1 MFMILRDMEA
11 WRLDVSLADFGSAN
25 LEYVDL
31 LQLTKVDLRWGERD
45 IELRVCRD
53 PASTDDAPEGLWG
66 RWGQPQ
72 VDILHVVGT
81 DGKAVCFHSGCNR
94 LADAVGVTL
103 GPKGRNVVIAQPFGS
118 PKITKDGVTVA
129 KAIELGNKTENL
141 GAQLLKQVAATTN
154 DIAGIHLAVEH
165 VLSALSASRKEIS
178 TTEEIVSVATISAN
192 GDAQVGALIGEAMKK
207 VGREGTITVSEGKAL
222 QHALEVVEGLR
233 FDRGYLSPYFIT
245 NAKEQKVELDSPYVL
260 LVDKRLSQIQQLL
273 PALEFVLQNQA
284 ALLIVAEDV
293 ESEALATL
301 VVNKLRL
308 GLRVCAVKAPGFGDG
323 RKAQLYD
330 LATLTGGKVL
340 SDDTP
345 SIGEEKTDI
354 VGMLGRAKSVVVTKD
369 STLMM
374 EGNGSKA
381 DISERCEQLRNLIKQ
396 TSSGRWNC
404 QCYEKEKLQE
414 RLARLTGG
422 VAVIK
427 VGGASEVAVGEAKDR
442 IQDAL
447 CATRAAVEEGIVP
460 GGGVALL
467 YASQGLK
474 DLKVDN
480 AEQRMGVEIV
490 EKACQVPCKLIA
502 DNAGHEGAVVVGNLL
517 RLKDEKM
524 GFNAQ
529 TGCYVNMIEAGIIDP
544 TKVVKTALSDA
555 SSVAS
560 LMATTEASI
569 VDAPEK
575 NPQQAEGMG
584 AHGGGMPMGGMF

>member
-1 MFMILRDMEA
+1 MLSSSAVAAARSGRKAVASSFAQLQQVRH
-11 WRLDVSLADFGSAN
+11 VSKDIRFGSEARMQM
-25 LEYVDL
+25 L
-31 LQLTKVDLRWGERD
+31 
-45 IELRVCRD
+45 
-53 PASTDDAPEGLWG
+53 A
-66 RWGQPQ
+66 
-72 VDILHVVGT
+72 
-81 DGKAVCFHSGCNR
+81 GCNR

-129 KAIELGNKTENL
+129 KAIELANKTENL

-154 DIAGIHLAVEH
+154 DVAGDGTTTATILGRAIFKEGCKAIDAGMNPMDVLRGIHLAVEH

-345 SIGEEKTDI
+345 SIGDEKADI

-381 DISERCEQLRNLIKQ
+381 DITERCEQLRNLIKQ
-396 TSSGRWNC
+396 TSSE
-404 QCYEKEKLQE
+404 YEKEKLQE

-517 RLKDEKM
+517 RLKDNKM

-529 TGCYVNMIEAGIIDP
+529 TGSYVNMVEAGIIDP

-560 LMATTEASI
+560 LMATTEAAI

-575 NPQQAEGMG
+575 NAPQPEGMG
-584 AHGGGMPMGGMF
+584 APGGGMPMGGMF

>member
-1 MFMILRDMEA
+1 M
-11 WRLDVSLADFGSAN
+11 LASSAAAVARSGRKAVASSFAQLQQARNISKDIRFGSEARMQM
-25 LEYVDL
+25 L
-31 LQLTKVDLRWGERD
+31 
-45 IELRVCRD
+45 
-53 PASTDDAPEGLWG
+53 A
-66 RWGQPQ
+66 
-72 VDILHVVGT
+72 
-81 DGKAVCFHSGCNR
+81 GCNR

-129 KAIELGNKTENL
+129 KAIELSNKTENL

-154 DIAGIHLAVEH
+154 DIAGDGTTTATILGRAIFKEGCKAIDAGMNPMDVLRGIHLAVEH
-165 VLSALSASRKEIS
+165 VLNALSASRKEIS

-245 NAKEQKVELDSPYVL
+245 NAKEQKVELDAPYVL

-284 ALLIVAEDV
+284 SLLIIAEDV

-345 SIGEEKTDI
+345 SVGDEKAD
-354 VGMLGRAKSVVVTKD
+354 VVSMLGRTKSVVVTKD

-374 EGNGSKA
+374 EGNGSKT
-381 DISERCEQLRNLIKQ
+381 DIAERCEQLRNLMKQ
-396 TSSGRWNC
+396 TTSE
-404 QCYEKEKLQE
+404 YEKEKLQE

-474 DLKVDN
+474 DLKVEN

-517 RLKDEKM
+517 RLKDQAM

-529 TGCYVNMIEAGIIDP
+529 TGSYVNMIEAGIIDP

-575 NPQQAEGMG
+575 NGQPAEAMG
-584 AHGGGMPMGGMF
+584 APGGGMPMGGMF

>member
-1 MFMILRDMEA
+1 MQQIRHASKDI
-11 WRLDVSLADFGSAN
+11 RFGSDA
-25 LEYVDL
+25 
-31 LQLTKVDLRWGERD
+31 
-45 IELRVCRD
+45 RVQML
-53 PASTDDAPEGLWG
+53 A
-66 RWGQPQ
+66 
-72 VDILHVVGT
+72 
-81 DGKAVCFHSGCNR
+81 GCNR

-129 KAIELGNKTENL
+129 KSIELSNKTENL

-154 DIAGIHLAVEH
+154 DIAGDGTTTATILGRAIFKEGCKAIDAGMNPMD
-165 VLSALSASRKEIS
+165 VLR
-178 TTEEIVSVATISAN
+178 VATISAN
-192 GDAQVGALIGEAMKK
+192 GDAQVGALIGEAMDK
-207 VGREGTITVSEGKAL
+207 VGREGTITVAEGKAL

-245 NAKEQKVELDSPYVL
+245 NAKEQKVELESPYIL

-273 PALEFVLQNQA
+273 PVLEFILQHQA
-284 ALLIVAEDV
+284 SLLIVAEDV

-330 LATLTGGKVL
+330 LATLTGGKAMIMCRNGQVLSCTQVL

-345 SIGEEKTDI
+345 SLADEKVDA

-374 EGNGSKA
+374 EGKGDKTE
-381 DISERCEQLRNLIKQ
+381 ISERCEQLRNLIQQ
-396 TSSGRWNC
+396 TNSE
-404 QCYEKEKLQE
+404 YEKEKLQE

-480 AEQRMGVEIV
+480 AEQKVGVEIV
-490 EKACQVPCKLIA
+490 QKACQVPCKLIA

-517 RLKDEKM
+517 RHKDPNL

-529 TGCYVNMIEAGIIDP
+529 TGEYVNMIQAGIIDP

-555 SSVAS
+555 ASVAS
-560 LMATTEASI
+560 LMATTEAAV
-569 VDAPEK
+569 VDAPE
-575 NPQQAEGMG
+575 PRPAQGDPMG
-584 AHGGGMPMGGMF
+584 AGNGMPMGGMY

>member
-1 MFMILRDMEA
+1 MLGSSAAAAARSGRNAAATSFAQLQQVRHASKDIR
-11 WRLDVSLADFGSAN
+11 FGSEARAQM
-25 LEYVDL
+25 L
-31 LQLTKVDLRWGERD
+31 
-45 IELRVCRD
+45 
-53 PASTDDAPEGLWG
+53 A
-66 RWGQPQ
+66 
-72 VDILHVVGT
+72 
-81 DGKAVCFHSGCNR
+81 GCNR

-129 KAIELGNKTENL
+129 KAIELGSKTENL

-154 DIAGIHLAVEH
+154 DVAGDGTTTATILGRAIFKEGCKAIDAGMNPMDVLRGIHMAVDSVLTSLA
-165 VLSALSASRKEIS
+165 SSRKEIS
-178 TTEEIVSVATISAN
+178 TSEEIVSVATISAN
-192 GDAQVGALIGEAMKK
+192 GDSQVGSLIGEAMAK
-207 VGREGTITVSEGKAL
+207 VGREGTITVAEGKAL

-330 LATLTGGKVL
+330 LATLTGGKASCVL

-345 SIGEEKTDI
+345 SLADEKIDV

-374 EGNGSKA
+374 EGKGDKA
-381 DISERCEQLRNLIKQ
+381 EISERCEQLRTLIQQ
-396 TSSGRWNC
+396 TNSD
-404 QCYEKEKLQE
+404 YEKEKLQE

-474 DLKVDN
+474 DLKVEN
-480 AEQRMGVEIV
+480 AEQKVGVEIV
-490 EKACQVPCKLIA
+490 QKACQVPCKLIA

-517 RLKDEKM
+517 RHNDKNL

-529 TGCYVNMIEAGIIDP
+529 TGEYVNMIQAGIIDP

-555 SSVAS
+555 ASVAS
-560 LMATTEASI
+560 LMATTEAAI
-569 VDAPEK
+569 VEAPE
-575 NPQQAEGMG
+575 PRAAGGESMAGG
-584 AHGGGMPMGGMF
+584 AAGGMPMGGMF

>member
-1 MFMILRDMEA
+1 MMNSSAAVVARSGRRAAGF
-11 WRLDVSLADFGSAN
+11 SLSQMQQVRYSSKDIRFGSEARAQM
-25 LEYVDL
+25 L
-31 LQLTKVDLRWGERD
+31 
-45 IELRVCRD
+45 
-53 PASTDDAPEGLWG
+53 A
-66 RWGQPQ
+66 
-72 VDILHVVGT
+72 
-81 DGKAVCFHSGCNR
+81 GCNR

-129 KAIELGNKTENL
+129 KSIELSSKTENL

-154 DIAGIHLAVEH
+154 DVAGDGTTTATILGRAIFKEGCKAIDAGMNPMDVLRGIHLAVDS
-165 VLSALSASRKEIS
+165 VLSSLASSRKEIS
-178 TTEEIVSVATISAN
+178 TSEEIVSVATISAN
-192 GDAQVGALIGEAMKK
+192 GDAQVGALIGEAMEK
-207 VGREGTITVSEGKAL
+207 VGREGTITVAEGKAL

-245 NAKEQKVELDSPYVL
+245 NAKEQKVELEAPYVL

-273 PALEFVLQNQA
+273 PVLEFILQHQA
-284 ALLIVAEDV
+284 SLLIVAEDV

-330 LATLTGGKVL
+330 LATLTGGKASGFLWFPHQHEVL

-345 SIGEEKTDI
+345 SLADEKVDA
-354 VGMLGRAKSVVVTKD
+354 VAMLGRAKSVVVTKD

-374 EGNGSKA
+374 EGKGDKTE
-381 DISERCEQLRNLIKQ
+381 ISERCEQLRTLIQQ
-396 TSSGRWNC
+396 TNSD
-404 QCYEKEKLQE
+404 YEKEKLQE

-474 DLKVDN
+474 DLKVEN
-480 AEQRMGVEIV
+480 AEQKVGVEIV
-490 EKACQVPCKLIA
+490 QKACQVPCKLIA

-517 RLKDEKM
+517 RHKDPNL

-529 TGCYVNMIEAGIIDP
+529 TGEYVNMIQAGIIDP

-555 SSVAS
+555 ASVAS
-560 LMATTEASI
+560 LMATTEAAV
-569 VDAPEK
+569 VDAPE
-575 NPQQAEGMG
+575 PRPAHADPMAGG
-584 AHGGGMPMGGMF
+584 AGGGMPMGGMY

>member
-1 MFMILRDMEA
+1 MLNSPTALVVRSGRNAAGF
-11 WRLDVSLADFGSAN
+11 SLSQMQQVRHASKDIRFGSDA
-25 LEYVDL
+25 
-31 LQLTKVDLRWGERD
+31 
-45 IELRVCRD
+45 RVQML
-53 PASTDDAPEGLWG
+53 A
-66 RWGQPQ
+66 
-72 VDILHVVGT
+72 
-81 DGKAVCFHSGCNR
+81 GCNR

-129 KAIELGNKTENL
+129 KSIELANKTENL

-154 DIAGIHLAVEH
+154 DIAGDGTTTATILGRAIFKEGCKAIDAGMNPMDVLRGIHLAVDS
-165 VLSALSASRKEIS
+165 VLSSLASSRKEIS
-178 TTEEIVSVATISAN
+178 TSEEIVSVATISAN
-192 GDAQVGALIGEAMKK
+192 GDAQVGALIGEAMEK
-207 VGREGTITVSEGKAL
+207 VGREGTITVAEGKAL

-245 NAKEQKVELDSPYVL
+245 NAKEQKVELDAPYVL

-273 PALEFVLQNQA
+273 PVLEFILQHQA
-284 ALLIVAEDV
+284 SLLIVAEDV

-330 LATLTGGKVL
+330 LATLTGGKAMLLCAQVL

-345 SIGEEKTDI
+345 SLADEKVDA

-374 EGNGSKA
+374 EGKGDKTE
-381 DISERCEQLRNLIKQ
+381 ISERCEQLRSLIQQ
-396 TSSGRWNC
+396 TNSD
-404 QCYEKEKLQE
+404 YEKEKLQE

-474 DLKVDN
+474 DLKVEN
-480 AEQRMGVEIV
+480 AEQKVGVEIV
-490 EKACQVPCKLIA
+490 QKACQVPCKLIA

-517 RLKDEKM
+517 RQKDPNL

-529 TGCYVNMIEAGIIDP
+529 TGEYVNMIQAGIIDP

-555 SSVAS
+555 ASVAS
-560 LMATTEASI
+560 LMATTEAAV
-569 VDAPEK
+569 VDAPEPRPA
-575 NPQQAEGMG
+575 NADPMAGG
-584 AHGGGMPMGGMF
+584 AGGGMPMGGMY

>member
-1 MFMILRDMEA
+1 MLASSAAAAARSGRNAAMG
-11 WRLDVSLADFGSAN
+11 SLAQMQQVRNVSKDIRFGSDA
-25 LEYVDL
+25 
-31 LQLTKVDLRWGERD
+31 
-45 IELRVCRD
+45 RVQML
-53 PASTDDAPEGLWG
+53 A
-66 RWGQPQ
+66 
-72 VDILHVVGT
+72 
-81 DGKAVCFHSGCNR
+81 GCNR

-103 GPKGRNVVIAQPFGS
+103 GPKGRNVVIAQPFGT

-129 KAIELGNKTENL
+129 KAIELANKTENL

-154 DIAGIHLAVEH
+154 DIAGDGTTTATILGRAIFKEGCKAIDAGMNPMDVLRGIHLAVDS
-165 VLSALSASRKEIS
+165 VLSALASSRKEIS
-178 TTEEIVSVATISAN
+178 TSEEIVSVATISAN
-192 GDAQVGALIGEAMKK
+192 GDAQVGALIGEAMAK
-207 VGREGTITVSEGKAL
+207 VGREGTITVAEGKAL
-222 QHALEVVEGLR
+222 QHTLEVVEGLR

-245 NAKEQKVELDSPYVL
+245 NAKEQKVELDAPYVL

-284 ALLIVAEDV
+284 ALIIIAEDV

-345 SIGEEKTDI
+345 SVADEKIDV

-374 EGNGSKA
+374 EGKGDKGE
-381 DISERCEQLRNLIKQ
+381 ISERCEQLRSLIQQ
-396 TSSGRWNC
+396 TSSD
-404 QCYEKEKLQE
+404 YEKEKLQE

-467 YASQGLK
+467 YASQSLK
-474 DLKVDN
+474 DLKVEN
-480 AEQRMGVEIV
+480 AEQKVGVEIV
-490 EKACQVPCKLIA
+490 QKACQVPCKLIA

-517 RLKDEKM
+517 RHKDPSL

-529 TGCYVNMIEAGIIDP
+529 TGEYVNMVQAGIIDP

-555 SSVAS
+555 ASVAS
-560 LMATTEASI
+560 LMATTEAAI
-569 VDAPEK
+569 VDAPE
-575 NPQQAEGMG
+575 PRG
-584 AHGGGMPMGGMF
+584 ANADAMPGAGGGMPMGGMF

>member
-1 MFMILRDMEA
+1 MLSSSAAVAARSGRNAAIG
-11 WRLDVSLADFGSAN
+11 SLAQMQQIRNASKDIRFGSDA
-25 LEYVDL
+25 
-31 LQLTKVDLRWGERD
+31 
-45 IELRVCRD
+45 RVQML
-53 PASTDDAPEGLWG
+53 A
-66 RWGQPQ
+66 
-72 VDILHVVGT
+72 
-81 DGKAVCFHSGCNR
+81 GCNR

-103 GPKGRNVVIAQPFGS
+103 GPKGRNVVIAQPFGT

-129 KAIELGNKTENL
+129 KAIELANKTENL

-154 DIAGIHLAVEH
+154 DIAGDGTTTATILGRAIFKEGCKAIDAGMNPMDVLRGIHLAVDS
-165 VLSALSASRKEIS
+165 VLSNLASSRKEIS
-178 TTEEIVSVATISAN
+178 TSEEIVSVATISAN
-192 GDAQVGALIGEAMKK
+192 GDAQVGALIGEAMAK
-207 VGREGTITVSEGKAL
+207 VGREGTITVAEGKAL

-245 NAKEQKVELDSPYVL
+245 NAKEQKVELDAPYVL

-345 SIGEEKTDI
+345 SIADEKIDV

-374 EGNGSKA
+374 EGKGDKGE
-381 DISERCEQLRNLIKQ
+381 ISERCEQLRNLIQQ
-396 TSSGRWNC
+396 TSSD
-404 QCYEKEKLQE
+404 YEKEKLQE

-467 YASQGLK
+467 YASQTLK
-474 DLKVDN
+474 ELKVEN
-480 AEQRMGVEIV
+480 AEQKVGVEIV
-490 EKACQVPCKLIA
+490 QKACQVPCKLIA

-517 RLKDEKM
+517 RHKDPSL

-529 TGCYVNMIEAGIIDP
+529 TGEYVNMVQAGIIDP

-555 SSVAS
+555 ASVAS
-560 LMATTEASI
+560 LMATTEAAI
-569 VDAPEK
+569 VDAPE
-575 NPQQAEGMG
+575 PRG
-584 AHGGGMPMGGMF
+584 ANADAMPGAGGGMPMGGMF

>member
-1 MFMILRDMEA
+1 MSAATSAGARNCT
-11 WRLDVSLADFGSAN
+11 RLNANNLIQFQQIRNVSKDVKFGS
-25 LEYVDL
+25 
-31 LQLTKVDLRWGERD
+31 
-45 IELRVCRD
+45 
-53 PASTDDAPEGLWG
+53 DARMQML
-66 RWGQPQ
+66 
-72 VDILHVVGT
+72 
-81 DGKAVCFHSGCNR
+81 AGCNR

-129 KAIELGNKTENL
+129 KAIELSNKTENL

-154 DIAGIHLAVEH
+154 DIAGDGTTTATILGRAIFKEGCKAIDAGMNPMDVLRGIHLAVEH
-165 VLSALSASRKEIS
+165 VLSSLTASRKEIS
-178 TTEEIVSVATISAN
+178 TSEEIVSVATISAN
-192 GDAQVGALIGEAMKK
+192 GDSQVGSLIGEAMAK
-207 VGREGTITVSEGKAL
+207 VGREGTITVAEGKAL
-222 QHALEVVEGLR
+222 QHSLEVVEGLR

-245 NAKEQKVELDSPYVL
+245 NAKEQKVELEAPYVL

-308 GLRVCAVKAPGFGDG
+308 GLRVCAVKAPGFGEG

-330 LATLTGGKVL
+330 LATLTGAKVL
-340 SDDTP
+340 SDDAPTMAD
-345 SIGEEKTDI
+345 EKVD
-354 VGMLGRAKSVVVTKD
+354 VVSMLGRAKSVVVSKD

-374 EGNGSKA
+374 EGRGDKSE
-381 DISERCEQLRNLIKQ
+381 ISERCDQLRNLIQQ
-396 TSSGRWNC
+396 TNSD
-404 QCYEKEKLQE
+404 YEKEKLQE

-474 DLKVDN
+474 DIKVAN
-480 AEQRMGVEIV
+480 AEQKVGVEIV
-490 EKACQVPCKLIA
+490 QKACQVPCKLIA

-517 RLKDEKM
+517 RHNDTNL

-529 TGCYVNMIEAGIIDP
+529 TGEYVNMIQAGIIDP

-560 LMATTEASI
+560 LMATTEAAI
-569 VDAPEK
+569 VDA
-575 NPQQAEGMG
+575 AEPRGAPADGMG
-584 AHGGGMPMGGMF
+584 APGGGMPMGGMF

>member
-1 MFMILRDMEA
+1 MRFFASKDIR
-11 WRLDVSLADFGSAN
+11 FGSEARAQM
-25 LEYVDL
+25 L
-31 LQLTKVDLRWGERD
+31 
-45 IELRVCRD
+45 
-53 PASTDDAPEGLWG
+53 A
-66 RWGQPQ
+66 
-72 VDILHVVGT
+72 
-81 DGKAVCFHSGCNR
+81 GCNR

-103 GPKGRNVVIAQPFGS
+103 GPKGRNVVISQPFGS

-129 KAIELGNKTENL
+129 KAIELSSKTENL

-154 DIAGIHLAVEH
+154 DVAGDGTTTATILGRAIFKEGCKAIDAGMNPMD
-165 VLSALSASRKEIS
+165 VLR
-178 TTEEIVSVATISAN
+178 VATISAN
-192 GDAQVGALIGEAMKK
+192 GDAQVGALIGEAMEK
-207 VGREGTITVSEGKAL
+207 VGREGTITVAEGKAL

-245 NAKEQKVELDSPYVL
+245 NAKEQKVELEAPYVL

-273 PALEFVLQNQA
+273 PVLEFILQHQA
-284 ALLIVAEDV
+284 SLLIVAEDV

-345 SIGEEKTDI
+345 SLADEKVDA

-374 EGNGSKA
+374 EGKGDKNE
-381 DISERCEQLRNLIKQ
+381 ISERCEQLRTLIQQ
-396 TSSGRWNC
+396 TNSD
-404 QCYEKEKLQE
+404 YEKEKLQE

-474 DLKVDN
+474 DLKVEN
-480 AEQRMGVEIV
+480 AEQKVGVEIV
-490 EKACQVPCKLIA
+490 QKACQVPCKLIA

-517 RLKDEKM
+517 RHKDPNL

-529 TGCYVNMIEAGIIDP
+529 TGEYVNMIQAGIIDP

-555 SSVAS
+555 ASVAS
-560 LMATTEASI
+560 LMATTEAAV
-569 VDAPEK
+569 VDAPEPR
-575 NPQQAEGMG
+575 NSHADAMG
-584 AHGGGMPMGGMF
+584 GAAGGGMPGMGGMY

>member
-1 MFMILRDMEA
+1 M
-11 WRLDVSLADFGSAN
+11 
-25 LEYVDL
+25 LE
-31 LQLTKVDLRWGERD
+31 T
-45 IELRVCRD
+45 
-53 PASTDDAPEGLWG
+53 
-66 RWGQPQ
+66 
-72 VDILHVVGT
+72 
-81 DGKAVCFHSGCNR
+81 SGCNR

-129 KAIELGNKTENL
+129 KSIELPNKTENL

-154 DIAGIHLAVEH
+154 DIAGDGTTTATILGRSIFKEGCKAIDAGMNPMDVLRGIHLAVDS

-192 GDAQVGALIGEAMKK
+192 GDAQVGNLIGEAMKR
-207 VGREGTITVSEGKAL
+207 VGREGTITVAEGKAF
-222 QHALEVVEGLR
+222 QHALDVVEGLR

-245 NAKEQKVELDSPYVL
+245 NTKEQKVELEAPYVL

-273 PALEFVLQNQA
+273 PALEFILQNQA

-308 GLRVCAVKAPGFGDG
+308 GLRVCAVKAPGFGEG

-345 SIGEEKTDI
+345 SLADEKAD
-354 VGMLGRAKSVVVTKD
+354 VVAMLGKAKSVVVTKD

-374 EGNGSKA
+374 EGKGDKA
-381 DISERCEQLRNLIKQ
+381 EIAERCDQLRTLIQQ
-396 TSSGRWNC
+396 TNSE
-404 QCYEKEKLQE
+404 YEKEKLQE

-480 AEQRMGVEIV
+480 AEQRVGIQIV
-490 EKACQVPCKLIA
+490 QKACEVPCKLIA

-517 RLKDEKM
+517 RHNDTNL

-529 TGCYVNMIEAGIIDP
+529 TGEYVNMIDAGIIDP

-560 LMATTEASI
+560 LMATTEAAV
-569 VDAPEK
+569 VDAPEPRA
-575 NPQQAEGMG
+575 NADAAPSA
-584 AHGGGMPMGGMF
+584 AGGMPMGGMF

>member
-1 MFMILRDMEA
+1 MLNSPTALVVRSGRNAAGF
-11 WRLDVSLADFGSAN
+11 SLSQMQQVRHASKDIRFGSDA
-25 LEYVDL
+25 
-31 LQLTKVDLRWGERD
+31 
-45 IELRVCRD
+45 RVQML
-53 PASTDDAPEGLWG
+53 A
-66 RWGQPQ
+66 
-72 VDILHVVGT
+72 
-81 DGKAVCFHSGCNR
+81 GCNR

-129 KAIELGNKTENL
+129 KSIELANKTENL

-154 DIAGIHLAVEH
+154 DIAGDGTTTATILGRAIFKEGCKAIDAGMNPMDVLRGIHLAVDS
-165 VLSALSASRKEIS
+165 VLSSLASSRKEIS
-178 TTEEIVSVATISAN
+178 TSEEIVSVATISAN
-192 GDAQVGALIGEAMKK
+192 GDAQVGALIGEAMEK
-207 VGREGTITVSEGKAL
+207 VGREGTITVAEGKAL

-245 NAKEQKVELDSPYVL
+245 NAKEQKVELDAPYVL

-273 PALEFVLQNQA
+273 PVLEFILQHQA
-284 ALLIVAEDV
+284 SLLIVAEDV

-345 SIGEEKTDI
+345 SLADEKVDA

-374 EGNGSKA
+374 EGKGDKTE
-381 DISERCEQLRNLIKQ
+381 ISERCEQLRSLIQQ
-396 TSSGRWNC
+396 TNSD
-404 QCYEKEKLQE
+404 YEKEKLQE

-474 DLKVDN
+474 DLKVEN
-480 AEQRMGVEIV
+480 AEQKVGVEIV
-490 EKACQVPCKLIA
+490 QKACQVPCKLIA

-517 RLKDEKM
+517 RQKDPNL

-529 TGCYVNMIEAGIIDP
+529 TGEYVNMIQAGIIDP

-555 SSVAS
+555 ASVAS
-560 LMATTEASI
+560 LMATTEAAV
-569 VDAPEK
+569 VDAPEPRPA
-575 NPQQAEGMG
+575 NADPMAGG
-584 AHGGGMPMGGMF
+584 AGGGMPMGGMY

>member
-1 MFMILRDMEA
+1 M
-11 WRLDVSLADFGSAN
+11 
-25 LEYVDL
+25 
-31 LQLTKVDLRWGERD
+31 
-45 IELRVCRD
+45 
-53 PASTDDAPEGLWG
+53 
-66 RWGQPQ
+66 
-72 VDILHVVGT
+72 
-81 DGKAVCFHSGCNR
+81 
-94 LADAVGVTL
+94 
-103 GPKGRNVVIAQPFGS
+103 
-118 PKITKDGVTVA
+118 
-129 KAIELGNKTENL
+129 
-141 GAQLLKQVAATTN
+141 
-154 DIAGIHLAVEH
+154 
-165 VLSALSASRKEIS
+165 
-178 TTEEIVSVATISAN
+178 
-192 GDAQVGALIGEAMKK
+192 
-207 VGREGTITVSEGKAL
+207 
-222 QHALEVVEGLR
+222 VEGLR

-345 SIGEEKTDI
+345 SIGDEKADI

-374 EGNGSKA
+374 EGNGSKQ
-381 DISERCEQLRNLIKQ
+381 DIAERCDQLRSLIKQ
-396 TSSGRWNC
+396 TSSE
-404 QCYEKEKLQE
+404 YEKEKLQE
-414 RLARLTGG
+414 RLSRLSGG

-517 RLKDEKM
+517 RLKDQKM

-529 TGCYVNMIEAGIIDP
+529 TGCYVNMVEAGIIDP

-575 NPQQAEGMG
+575 SPQQADGMG
-584 AHGGGMPMGGMF
+584 APGGGMPMGGMF